1 MPVIST
7 ELQRTSNFLKSEYE
21 PELAYCRL
29 VVTVTEA
36 TAKTYVPGT
45 VLGKITASGKYTT
58 AVETASDGSKVFA
71 GIVLFKQD
79 IPASTDTKVVVLV
92 KGPASVSKAGLVLDA
107 TYNDAT
113 KKGVIYTAIEAAG
126 IQVLEGA

>member
-7 ELQRTSNFLKSEYE
+7 ELQRTSNFLKSEHE

-71 GIVLFKQD
+71 AVVLFKQD
-79 IPASTDTKVVVLV
+79 IPASTDTKIVVLV
-92 KGPASVSKAGLVLDA
+92 KGPASVSKAGLVLDS
-107 TYNDAT
+107 TYNDST